1 MEIWRGVANM
11 VILNHCVIEFL
22 MRNYQARFGHQQ
34 NGPLKL
40 EVGLHPGGWTLHTT
54 YYELT

>member
-1 MEIWRGVANM
+1 M